1 MKKIILASAFAL
13 VCGTPLA
20 FAANSGMSNG
30 VSIQHCS
37 DLTNHY
43 KSKAPANAA
52 SICRQDPHKNNNSLA
67 GDHPRDHEAS
77 RR

>member
-1 MKKIILASAFAL
+1 MRKIILVSALAL

-20 FAANSGMSNG
+20 FAANSGMNSG
-30 VSIQHCS
+30 VNIEHCS
-37 DLTNHY
+37 DLANQY
-43 KSKAPANAA
+43 KSMAPANAA
-52 SICRQDPHKNNNSLA
+52 TVCRQDPHKTNNSAA